1 MAETT
6 TKKTVKKTA
15 KPKAKT
21 VSTSNESVL
30 VNPVTRKGAI
40 LGAALV
46 VLVLFSMI
54 VGS

>member
-1 MAETT
+1 
-6 TKKTVKKTA
+6 TVKKTA

-30 VNPVTRKGAI
+30 ATPTTKKGVI